1 MTTTTLNGKRILLAP
16 YRSEDRSEFVKLVTD
31 VEVMKFVDGT
41 LPEDFANKLFDSF
54 IGITAGNEDDV
65 WAIRSISDN
74 GYLGHAALIKD
85 DGANGAEIL
94 FYVCKEHWRKGIA
107 LDAALLMRD
116 YALTSQR
123 YSSIFA
129 TIDWDHVGSRRIVE
143 KLGFRNEGLHKD
155 EDGGDFHLFRISS
168 L

>member
-16 YRSEDRSEFVKLVTD
+16 YRSEDRSDFVKLVTD
-31 VEVMKFVDGT
+31 DEVMKFVDGI

-54 IGITAGNEDDV
+54 IGVRAGNEDDV

-85 DGANGAEIL
+85 DSADGVEIL
-94 FYVCKEHWRKGIA
+94 FYVCKEYWRKGIA
-107 LDAALLMRD
+107 LDAGMIMRD
-116 YALTSQR
+116 YALIDRR
-123 YSSIFA
+123 YSSVFA
-129 TIDWDHVGSRRIVE
+129 TINWDHLGSRRVVE
-143 KLGFRNEGLHKD
+143 KLGFKNEGLQKD
-155 EDGGDFHLFRISS
+155 EDGVDFHLFRISS